1 VGDRFRPLW
10 DLDDID
16 GTEDRLLAQFDR
28 EESDGGRAEALTQ
41 LARVCGLRGQF
52 AEGEEILER
61 ATALGG
67 SDAIVAVR
75 LALERGR
82 LRRSSGDVEVARD
95 LFQSAFGLAD
105 RAGDQFLAA
114 DAAHMA
120 ALAAPD
126 LASMLEWTRRGLDIS
141 ESSLDPAV
149 SNWSGSL
156 LNNLGCCYADAG
168 DHEAALDAFQR
179 ALEARLRHPEWPA
192 NIRHARESLAE
203 ELRALGRDDEAR
215 QVASSGSAG

>member
-1 VGDRFRPLW
+1 MGDRFRPLW

-16 GTEDRLLAQFDR
+16 GTERRLHEQLDR

-41 LARVCGLRGQF
+41 LARVSGLHGRF

-61 ATALGG
+61 ATVLGG
-67 SDAIVAVR
+67 SGAIVAVR
-75 LALERGR
+75 VALERGR
-82 LRRSSGDVEVARD
+82 LSRSSGEVATARE
-95 LFQSAFGLAD
+95 LFESAFGLAGS
-105 RAGDQFLAA
+105 AGEPFLAA

-120 ALAAPD
+120 ALTAPD
-126 LASMLEWTRRGLDIS
+126 LAGVLEWTRRGLDIS

-156 LNNLGCCYADAG
+156 LNNLGCSYADAG

-179 ALEARLRHPEWPA
+179 ALEARLRHPAWPA
-192 NIRHARESLAE
+192 NIRHARESVAE

-215 QVASSGSAG
+215 RVAGSGSTG